1 MTRRTRRA
9 AVYMAASSVHCKG
22 EDSKEAARVVLRID
36 PDFSIKAFV
45 VQEPYRDREQ
55 RKRLQ
60 ADLAAAG
67 LPA

>member
-1 MTRRTRRA
+1 
-9 AVYMAASSVHCKG
+9 
-22 EDSKEAARVVLRID
+22 VVLRID

-60 ADLAAAG
+60 VDLAAAS